1 MVWEIIK
8 KQLVV
13 FVRNPQQL
21 FLLLIL
27 PVILIVILSVSLSSF
42 MNGET
47 IAIDAKVAIVQHENE
62 KEQLEEFKQLLENTP
77 IEEIDKQE
85 ILHAAEQ
92 FTVIPLLKELFD
104 SIDSMEMVEIP
115 IAEKEE
121 VLKTDEYTVVIEVPE
136 NFILDVYQTMLLG
149 ENVTPKL
156 KLYENEGKQLA
167 SVAVKSVLDHFQEQL
182 TLTTL
187 AKKNGVDPMILQE
200 QLREEIGSVEAVSQS
215 GKIGSKEYYTI
226 GMAVMNTL
234 FIASAVGSFAFMEKK
249 LQVFNRI
256 ILANMSRWSYF
267 IGIFFSA
274 VIFSFIQLLVIYGFS
289 WIVFGV
295 KWSVLPFIVVT
306 LCLAFAV
313 GGVAVLLVAISYRSD
328 SEVAVNIFASI
339 IVAILSLL
347 GGSFFPI
354 GDHSDLIQTIGNFT
368 PNGAAMT
375 SYLTILREGNLF
387 DSVNQLIYLISFSI
401 LMILIAI
408 MSFPKR
414 GQVS

>member
-1 MVWEIIK
+1 
-8 KQLVV
+8 
-13 FVRNPQQL
+13 
-21 FLLLIL
+21 
-27 PVILIVILSVSLSSF
+27 
-42 MNGET
+42 
-47 IAIDAKVAIVQHENE
+47 
-62 KEQLEEFKQLLENTP
+62 
-77 IEEIDKQE
+77 
-85 ILHAAEQ
+85 
-92 FTVIPLLKELFD
+92 
-104 SIDSMEMVEIP
+104 
-115 IAEKEE
+115 
-121 VLKTDEYTVVIEVPE
+121 
-136 NFILDVYQTMLLG
+136 
-149 ENVTPKL
+149 
-156 KLYENEGKQLA
+156 
-167 SVAVKSVLDHFQEQL
+167 
-182 TLTTL
+182 
-187 AKKNGVDPMILQE
+187 
-200 QLREEIGSVEAVSQS
+200 
-215 GKIGSKEYYTI
+215 
-226 GMAVMNTL
+226 
-234 FIASAVGSFAFMEKK
+234 
-249 LQVFNRI
+249 

-387 DSVNQLIYLISFSI
+387 
-401 LMILIAI
+401 
-408 MSFPKR
+408 
-414 GQVS
+414 

>member
-1 MVWEIIK
+1 MIWEMIK

-47 IAIDAKVAIVQHENE
+47 VAIDAKVAIVQHENE

-77 IEEIDKQE
+77 IEENDKQE

-136 NFILDVYQTMLLG
+136 NFLLDVYQTMLLG

-187 AKKNGVDPMILQE
+187 AMKNGVDPMILQE
-200 QLREEIGSVEAVSQS
+200 QLREDE
-215 GKIGSKEYYTI
+215 
-226 GMAVMNTL
+226 
-234 FIASAVGSFAFMEKK
+234 
-249 LQVFNRI
+249 
-256 ILANMSRWSYF
+256 
-267 IGIFFSA
+267 
-274 VIFSFIQLLVIYGFS
+274 
-289 WIVFGV
+289 
-295 KWSVLPFIVVT
+295 
-306 LCLAFAV
+306 
-313 GGVAVLLVAISYRSD
+313 
-328 SEVAVNIFASI
+328 
-339 IVAILSLL
+339 
-347 GGSFFPI
+347 
-354 GDHSDLIQTIGNFT
+354 
-368 PNGAAMT
+368 
-375 SYLTILREGNLF
+375 
-387 DSVNQLIYLISFSI
+387 
-401 LMILIAI
+401 
-408 MSFPKR
+408 
-414 GQVS
+414 